1 MFKGITVMVC
11 LAVLGPLAS
20 QAAAAGPADVRGG
33 HTIDGSLIL
42 ATEPR
47 SGYDQ
52 KTGFGIGTLIDLSD
66 RTNMSPKAFKVGIRG
81 DFAYFDWEGDFSGTN
96 LSYKRV
102 VLFGGPRFTF
112 LPGASA
118 VAPYLEGGLEL
129 AYDDMEVTVPIIG
142 KASSIWTSLGFAG
155 GGGVDFTLARNLIL
169 GVNGRV
175 HLVSDPIYTFG
186 VTLGL
191 VF

>member
-1 MFKGITVMVC
+1 MLKGIAVMVC
-11 LAVLGPLAS
+11 LVVLGPLAG
-20 QAAAAGPADVRGG
+20 QAAATGPADVRGG

-42 ATEPR
+42 APEPR
-47 SGYDQ
+47 SVYDQ
-52 KTGFGIGTLIDLSD
+52 KTGFGIGMLIDLSD

>member
-1 MFKGITVMVC
+1 MFKGIAVMVYLVVLGT
-11 LAVLGPLAS
+11 LAV
-20 QAAAAGPADVRGG
+20 QAAAAGPTDVRGG